1 VANGGWLDDDIVEL
15 SIYLSYIE
23 DITEDILKEKNG
35 LAYPRNNGI
44 FLLSIVSITMYGLGY
59 FDRMQIAKIF
69 NKDGRDFKTVKLAI
83 IPVHRVNHFFV
94 LIFVR
99 PDMIFEVI

>member
-1 VANGGWLDDDIVEL
+1 MEL
-15 SIYLSYIE
+15 SIYLSYI
-23 DITEDILKEKNG
+23 DHITEDILKEKNG

-44 FLLSIVSITMYGLGY
+44 FLLSIVSITIYGLGY
-59 FDRMQIAKIF
+59 FDRKQIAKIF
-69 NKDGRDFKTVKLAI
+69 NKDERGFKTVKPTI
-83 IPVHRVNHFFV
+83 ISVHRVNHFFV